1 MGIWFT
7 RTKISNAYRV
17 LARGVR
23 RMSNGQFGVCEDPA
37 QEYLEVQT
45 TTLVE
50 PLAGRPL
57 TFLDKGEK
65 MRN

>member
-1 MGIWFT
+1 M
-7 RTKISNAYRV
+7 N
-17 LARGVR
+17 
-23 RMSNGQFGVCEDPA
+23 NGQFGVCEDSA